1 MDASHMK
8 RLKREKERECVCV
21 VGLKVKGPDMC
32 SCRHK
37 SLAEATSIYSAQTKH
52 RQ

>member
-8 RLKREKERECVCV
+8 TLKCVCV

-32 SCRHK
+32 SCRYK
-37 SLAEATSIYSAQTKH
+37 SLAVATNIYSAQTKH
-52 RQ
+52 PP

>member
-1 MDASHMK
+1 MNASHMK
-8 RLKREKERECVCV
+8 TLKCVCVCV

-52 RQ
+52 GQ